1 MASLS
6 STAVNT
12 PAGSTTVPRPRR
24 PRSGRRGRYPREALT
39 GWLFASP
46 AMLMLALFLLVPILM
61 ALWVSLTRWSGQG
74 SPFTSGVPFA
84 GGANYA
90 DLVARP
96 GLEREDFMTSVR
108 NVLYYVLLVVP
119 LQTALALGLALVVNQ
134 RRLKGRTFFR
144 TAFYF
149 PSVTSSVAIS
159 IVFLFMFTSGGAI
172 NQVLSV
178 FGIHGPAWFNDSNGL
193 LHLILGGLGVVDP
206 DNPPAALA
214 GHGLL
219 GLSWWD
225 WLAGPSVAMCAIIG
239 LVVWTT
245 SGTFM
250 LLFLAALQDLPVE
263 VEESSLLD
271 GANRWQKLWHVTLP
285 MLRPTVF
292 LVVTLGLISS
302 WQVFD
307 QIYIM
312 SRGGPDK
319 TTLSPAY
326 VSYTTGF
333 DDQNYPGGAA
343 MSFVLFAIIVLMT
356 LGQRWLLRDRD
367 AVRERRAARRGARQV
382 RAEAA
387 GEEVAA

>member
-6 STAVNT
+6 PTAVNT
-12 PAGSTTVPRPRR
+12 PAGATTVARPRR
-24 PRSGRRGRYPREALT
+24 PRAGRWGRYPREGLT

-46 AMLMLALFLLVPILM
+46 AMLMLVLFLLVPILM
-61 ALWVSLTRWSGQG
+61 ALWVSLTKWSGQG

-84 GGANYA
+84 GGGNYA

-108 NVLYYVLLVVP
+108 NVLYYVLLTVP
-119 LQTALALGLALVVNQ
+119 LQTVLALGLALVVNQ

-149 PSVTSSVAIS
+149 PSVTSPVAIS
-159 IVFLFMFTSGGAI
+159 IVFLFMFTGGGAI
-172 NQVLSV
+172 NQVLSA
-178 FGIHGPAWFNDSNGL
+178 FGIQGPAWFNDANGL

-206 DNPPAALA
+206 NNPPAALA
-214 GHGLL
+214 DHGLL

-250 LLFLAALQDLPVE
+250 LLFLAALQDVPTE
-263 VEESSLLD
+263 IEESSLLD
-271 GANRWQKLWHVTLP
+271 GANRWQRLWHVTLP
-285 MLRPTVF
+285 MLRPIVF

-333 DDQNYPGGAA
+333 GDQNYPGGAA
-343 MSFVLFAIIVLMT
+343 MSFVLFGIIVLMT

-367 AVRERRAARRGARQV
+367 AIRERRAARRGARQ
-382 RAEAA
+382 AGKEATA
-387 GEEVAA
+387 